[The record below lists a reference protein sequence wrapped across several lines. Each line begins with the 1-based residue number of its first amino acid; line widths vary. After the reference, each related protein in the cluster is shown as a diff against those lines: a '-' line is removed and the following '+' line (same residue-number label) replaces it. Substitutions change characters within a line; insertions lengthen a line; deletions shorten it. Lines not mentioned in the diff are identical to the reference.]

1 MKALVFRH
9 FNTRKI
15 HDGFTQPSHPI
26 DVFSGRLLASPIQDL
41 AMNTKALILCLAT
54 VLPIAACDRN
64 DPNDTPADAPADTAA
79 GTGADTAPGTTPT
92 DTTTP
97 ATGATPTPSTDATG
111 TQPAG
116 NLSEAERGALGV
128 LNAINEH
135 EVAAGRQALSKNV
148 PDNVAKFAQMMIDEH
163 SKNRDQ
169 TNRFGPNAD
178 DPKAAA
184 QRTKGKAELDTL
196 DKQSGDAYAKAY
208 VDAMV
213 KGHTEALATLDNDL
227 IPAATDAAV
236 KTHLTDTRAAV
247 ARHLESA
254 KQLQGGGK

>member
-1 MKALVFRH
+1 MKALVFSH
-9 FNTRKI
+9 FNERKI
-15 HDGFTQPSHPI
+15 STMASRNRRIGLTSAVADCQRHP
-26 DVFSGRLLASPIQDL
+26 FRDL

-64 DPNDTPADAPADTAA
+64 DPNDTSADTPAGA
-79 GTGADTAPGTTPT
+79 GTDTTPSGTPT

-97 ATGATPTPSTDATG
+97 ATGATPTTPSTDAADAK
-111 TQPAG
+111 PAS
-116 NLSEAERGALGV
+116 NLPEAERGALGV

-135 EVAAGRQALSKNV
+135 EIAAGQQALSKNV
-148 PDNVAKFAQMMIDEH
+148 PDNVAKFAQMMVDEH

-178 DPKAAA
+178 DAKAAA
-184 QRTKGKAELDTL
+184 QRAKGKTELDTL
-196 DKQSGDAYAKAY
+196 AKQSGDAYAKAY

-213 KGHTEALATLDNDL
+213 KGHTEALATLDKDL
-227 IPAATDAAV
+227 IPAATDPAV

-247 ARHLESA
+247 AKHLEAA
-254 KQLQGGGK
+254 KQLQTSGK